1 MDHIDFGSTRDQVSS
16 FLTSHTTLT
25 TNYDDHHELYSSSNS
40 EDNEDDNVENELQT
54 LNDDDDDTIVEDT
67 LTENIDNPN
76 ETTETTTRLHID
88 LPSETDN
95 DYDFRMLVSEIRM
108 NTNNPNA
115 TNPNATINELIDI
128 LVTQHRQRINNMNN
142 LSNNNTQLEPY
153 ISDTEFEELNEDLY
167 DP

>member
-1 MDHIDFGSTRDQVSS
+1 V
-16 FLTSHTTLT
+16 
-25 TNYDDHHELYSSSNS
+25 
-40 EDNEDDNVENELQT
+40 VNELQT

-142 LSNNNTQLEPY
+142 LSNNNTPAEQY
-153 ISDTEFEELNEDLY
+153 HSDTEFEELNEDLY